1 MNSTI
6 GELPKSS
13 SYNFIFRQEV
23 WRVGVDAAGDNYLTG
38 VGLGSFRRVFTNDY
52 ESNIS
57 PEIDIAHAH
66 NIFLQVLLD
75 LGVPGLAAYLALLL
89 ISVNIGWNLIS
100 TYDPL
105 KPLAISLLAGLFG
118 FHIYSLTDTISLG
131 SKTHFVFWLLMGILA
146 GLPQMSKENGVIA
159 FCRRKVQRSHDG
171 DRFTS
176 APGNVARPEFRE
188 PHAAVFLH
196 DDSGRTSGR
205 LGGLSVSER
214 VQMPV
219 DDRLANPE
227 VLDHADVEAAKFGSL
242 VARRNVHAC
251 HLGQVL
257 VSGRTVCLR
266 LEIPRR
272 PGRQSCQ
279 RYDDHEKLE
288 NEWHSVHDF
297 DPPEAR

>member
-1 MNSTI
+1 LGVSPNQLAGTILLFLPLTVVAAIRFWPKKRNNLLFIIAIISLVLTTFLLVLTQSRSGWIGAAAAVMAVVGLYIIALPPFKTRLFTRTRIITALIALTAVALLAISLVPSISQNMNSTI

-146 GLPQMSKENGVIA
+146 GLPQMSKLASDEA
-159 FCRRKVQRSHDG
+159 
-171 DRFTS
+171 
-176 APGNVARPEFRE
+176 E
-188 PHAAVFLH
+188 P
-196 DDSGRTSGR
+196 
-205 LGGLSVSER
+205 
-214 VQMPV
+214 
-219 DDRLANPE
+219 
-227 VLDHADVEAAKFGSL
+227 
-242 VARRNVHAC
+242 
-251 HLGQVL
+251 
-257 VSGRTVCLR
+257 
-266 LEIPRR
+266 
-272 PGRQSCQ
+272 
-279 RYDDHEKLE
+279 
-288 NEWHSVHDF
+288 
-297 DPPEAR
+297 